1 MVVSITNKTGLWAI
15 AVGFIAV
22 FSTSSYDS
30 FADAFYVPGV
40 QPHEFAVGEDV
51 PMKVN
56 AMTSI
61 HTQIPKDYY
70 RLPFCRPSDGPQMA
84 SENLGEFLTGN
95 KIQSSAYS
103 INMKTDAFCS
113 KVCQTELS
121 KVDAA
126 KLRLHIK
133 YGYHNNW
140 IIDNLPSAAVG
151 LNVATGEKQKHY
163 AGGFPIGFISADTKK
178 PFVFNHVNIIIDYHK
193 ADPQVEKFRVVGF
206 AVEPMSIRHVF
217 QGGYVWDGSS
227 PEGFSKPLQSCTQ
240 GVHMERN
247 MIEANQLVEPDAKII
262 YTYDVIWKESPVA
275 WSSRW
280 DIYLSEDHL
289 VPAQVHWYSITN
301 SILVV
306 LFLSLLVISI
316 LVRNLRRDIA
326 AYNALAALAD
336 EEKDEDMD
344 ESGWKLVHADV
355 FRPPDNYPMLY
366 CVCVGGGVQLAIT
379 ILLAIIFS
387 AIGFLSPARRG
398 SLVNAILVFYM
409 LSGVISGY
417 VSSRLYK
424 SFKGRMWQLCTVV
437 TALLF
442 PGLAF
447 GLFLFFNIIL
457 WFLHSSA
464 SAPFLDVIILAAMWC
479 CVSIPLVFVGAY
491 FGYKKDSIE
500 FPTVTSTIA
509 RAIPPPPA
517 LLHPIVGTLVAGVV
531 PFAAAY
537 VELFFIMTSLWM
549 DQYYYVFGF
558 TLIVYIILI
567 ITCAEVTVLLVYYQL
582 CAENH
587 RWWWFSF
594 FAPGSTALY
603 TFVYSIFW
611 FRSLEPSKM
620 VMTYLLYFGY
630 MGLICAAM
638 LLVTGTVG
646 SLTSLWFVRKI
657 FSTIKVGTF
666 STPCWT

>member
-1 MVVSITNKTGLWAI
+1 MVASFTIPSLSSMTTTRKWSPLFLLMTLAALACNKE
-15 AVGFIAV
+15 VNAV
-22 FSTSSYDS
+22 FYI
-30 FADAFYVPGV
+30 PGV
-40 QPHEFAVGEDV
+40 KPLELARGEPV

-70 RLPFCRPSDGPQMA
+70 RLPFCKPTGGPQMA

-95 KIQSSAYS
+95 KIQSSVYN
-103 INMKTDAFCS
+103 INMLTEGYCEKA
-113 KVCQTELS
+113 CQVELT
-121 KVDAA
+121 VADAA
-126 KLRLHIK
+126 RLRLHIK

-151 LNVATGEKQKHY
+151 LNAVTKQKQKHY
-163 AGGFPIGFISADTKK
+163 AGGFPIGFLAADTGK
-178 PFVFNHVNIIIDYHK
+178 PYIFNHVNIVVDYHQY
-193 ADPQVEKFRVVGF
+193 DPEVESYRVVGF
-206 AVEPMSIRHVF
+206 AVEPISINHQF
-217 QGGYVWDGSS
+217 QGGYDWDGVAS
-227 PEGFSKPLQSCTQ
+227 EGWSKQLSTCQS
-240 GVHMERN
+240 GRHMERDMVQSSM
-247 MIEANQLVEPDAKII
+247 MIEPKAKIL
-262 YTYDVIWKESPVA
+262 YTYDVVWKKSDVA

-280 DIYLSEDHL
+280 DIYLTEDHL

-306 LFLSLLVISI
+306 LFLSLLVISM

-355 FRPPDNYPMLY
+355 FRPPDNYPMMY
-366 CVCVGGGVQLAIT
+366 CVCCGGGVQLGIT
-379 ILLAIIFS
+379 ILLSIIFS

-398 SLVNAILVFYM
+398 SLMNGILSFYV
-409 LSGVISGY
+409 LSGIVAGY

-424 SFKGRMWQLCTVV
+424 SFKGRSWQLCTVV
-437 TALLF
+437 TAILF
-442 PGLAF
+442 PGVAF
-447 GLFLFFNIIL
+447 TLFVFFNIIL
-457 WFLHSSA
+457 YFLHSSA
-464 SAPFLDVIILAAMWC
+464 SAPFLDIIIVAAMWC

-491 FGYKKDSIE
+491 FGYKQDSIE

-509 RAIPPPPA
+509 RAIPPPQP
-517 LLHPIVGTLVAGVV
+517 LLHPLVGTLVAGVV

-558 TLIVYIILI
+558 TLIVFLILI
-567 ITCAEVTVLLVYYQL
+567 ITCAEVTLLLVYNQL

-587 RWWWFSF
+587 RWWWFAF

-603 TFVYSIFW
+603 TFIYSMFW
-611 FRSLEPSKM
+611 FRSLEASKM
-620 VMTYLLYFGY
+620 LMTYLLYFGY
-630 MGLICAAM
+630 MGMICSAM

-646 SLTSLWFVRKI
+646 TLTSLWFVKKI
-657 FSTIKVGTF
+657 FGTIKVD
-666 STPCWT
+666 

>member
-1 MVVSITNKTGLWAI
+1 MMVGFVSRVLAAATL
-15 AVGFIAV
+15 AVGANG
-22 FSTSSYDS
+22 
-30 FADAFYVPGV
+30 FYIPGV
-40 QPHEFAVGEDV
+40 QPQEFAKGADV
-51 PMKVN
+51 VMKVN

-61 HTQIPKDYY
+61 HTQIPKDFY
-70 RLPFCRPSDGPQMA
+70 RLPFCVPDGGAKMA

-95 KIQSSAYS
+95 KIQTSAYK
-103 INMKTDAFCS
+103 IQMLEETFCQKLCQVTMS
-113 KVCQTELS
+113 KVES
-121 KVDAA
+121 A

-151 LNVATGEKQKHY
+151 LNAASGEKQKHY
-163 AGGFPIGFISADTKK
+163 AGGFPVGFIATDTKQ
-178 PFVFNHVNIIIDYHK
+178 PYVFNHVNVIIDYHQH
-193 ADPQVEKFRVVGF
+193 DPAVDTFRVVGF
-206 AVEPMSIRHVF
+206 AVEPMSVAHKF
-217 QGGYVWDGSS
+217 EGDYDWDGKTS
-227 PEGFSKPLQSCTQ
+227 EGLGKSLSTCKPSQ
-240 GVHMERN
+240 HMERG
-247 MIEANQLVEPDAKII
+247 MIEKNQIVEPDQKIM
-262 YTYDVIWKESPVA
+262 YTYDVVWKNSGVS

-280 DIYLSEDHL
+280 DIYLNEDHL

-306 LFLSLLVISI
+306 LFLSLLVVSI

-336 EEKDEDMD
+336 EEKDEEYD
-344 ESGWKLVHADV
+344 ETGWKLVHADV
-355 FRPPDNYPMLY
+355 FRPPQNMPMMY
-366 CVCVGGGVQLAIT
+366 CVCIGGGVQMTVSLFF
-379 ILLAIIFS
+379 IIVFS

-398 SLVNAILVFYM
+398 SLMNGILVFYM
-409 LSGVISGY
+409 LSGILAGY
-417 VSSRLYK
+417 VSSVLYK
-424 SFKGRMWQLCTVV
+424 AFRGRMWQLCTVM
-437 TALLF
+437 TAVLF
-442 PGLAF
+442 PGVGF
-447 GLFLFFNIIL
+447 CLFLLFNVIL
-457 WFLHSSA
+457 YFKHSSA

-479 CVSIPLVFVGAY
+479 CVSIPLTFLGAY
-491 FGYKKDSIE
+491 FGYKQDALS

-509 RAIPPPPA
+509 RAIPPPQP
-517 LLHPIVGTLVAGVV
+517 LLHPTVGIMIAGVV

-558 TLIVYIILI
+558 TFIVYLILI

-587 RWWWFSF
+587 RWWWFAF

-603 TFVYSIFW
+603 TFIYSIFW
-611 FRSLEPSKM
+611 FRSLEASRM

-630 MGLICAAM
+630 MALICSAM

-646 SLTSLWFVRKI
+646 ALTSLWFVRKI
-657 FSTIKVGTF
+657 FGTIKVD
-666 STPCWT
+666 